1 MAFLFGRKVDG
12 ICVDEGAGEM
22 TLMEGMKITI
32 CEREGKRGVHGE
44 DESRNLGRKRE
55 KRCLS
60 SK

>member
-1 MAFLFGRKVDG
+1 ML
-12 ICVDEGAGEM
+12 IDEGAGEM

-55 KRCLS
+55 KRCSS